1 MSEQELIKFAADYE
15 AATNVFLAAVSKIQS
30 SDLDKPKQDGWNARQ
45 VIHHLADSES
55 QSCARLKRLVAEPGT
70 TIQGYDENL
79 WAVAPQLGY
88 ESAPVENSIAV
99 FAAVRAGSL
108 DIVKRL
114 EESDLEKSGVHTE
127 AGQYTIAKW
136 LEGYTNHPK
145 DHGDQLVRAL
155 KGLN

>member
-70 TIQGYDENL
+70 TIQGYDENK
-79 WAVAPQLGY
+79 WAQSGTLGY
-88 ESAPVENSIAV
+88 LVLPIENSLEL
-99 FAAVRAGSL
+99 FKSSRAASL
-108 DIVKRL
+108 EIIKRL
-114 EESDLEKSGVHTE
+114 KPEQLSNSGTHTE
-127 AGQYTIAKW
+127 SGAYDLRKW
-136 LEGYTNHPK
+136 FSSYINHPK
-145 DHGDQLVRAL
+145 DHANQLLAD
-155 KGLN
+155 